1 MAQLKRS
8 ELAVRRLCQENKW
21 ERLQYVSYEW
31 KGDEVGSYKS
41 LLFSREP
48 NWPSETHQVTL
59 VCFSFCLHEE
69 NKL

>member
-48 NWPSETHQVTL
+48 N
-59 VCFSFCLHEE
+59 
-69 NKL
+69 